1 LKRLAQ
7 EKIVVCVH
15 MCPNCAIQFDRHHS
29 IIEESANERY
39 PFVHMHTQQL
49 VALALGADP
58 DTVCGVKSHSQDVE
72 PILERIGARERAV
85 V

>member
-1 LKRLAQ
+1 MHL
-7 EKIVVCVH
+7 
-15 MCPNCAIQFDRHHS
+15 
-29 IIEESANERY
+29 
-39 PFVHMHTQQL
+39 HTQQL

-58 DTVCGVKSHSQDVE
+58 DTVCGVKAHSQDVE

>member
-1 LKRLAQ
+1 
-7 EKIVVCVH
+7 

-29 IIEESANERY
+29 IIEQSAGEDIFIFR
-39 PFVHMHTQQL
+39 FVHLHTQQL

-72 PILERIGARERAV
+72 PLLQRIGARERAAV
-85 V
+85 